1 MVYIGG
7 LKKSLLQSCPYLVV
21 VLLPLLRIIRRHGE
35 YGHLS
40 LLFLIPVIFTSFYS
54 YHALHG
60 GLALNLR
67 LFVQILPF
75 TSILSAY
82 AWRELTGTLHW
93 SWTRMSV
100 VMLLLSVFTIAYF
113 FFLSP
118 SFRAIDQQ
126 EFFYLTEPLLL
137 ALFLVILLIVREKVT
152 RSSRYV
158 LSCAA
163 VAAFLIAMIWSG
175 LVAFFYD
182 YPLVRRIRQY
192 NVDVASRAAKFV
204 SDDSILFATF
214 VDPFFLLIEHGRVR
228 IANPANDNFHDFP
241 ALIEFHLNAGH
252 AVYGAFDSQQWNALR
267 KRGLLDPREFDIVP
281 LELFSHCILGQII
294 VKSGSG
300 SIRRVSAQVFR
311 GQTDIGS
318 SHTFLFLH
326 NRSFGNY

>member
-1 MVYIGG
+1 VF
-7 LKKSLLQSCPYLVV
+7 
-21 VLLPLLRIIRRHGE
+21 
-35 YGHLS
+35 
-40 LLFLIPVIFTSFYS
+40 LFPIIFTSFYS

-67 LFVQILPF
+67 FFVQILPF

-100 VMLLLSVFTIAYF
+100 VMLLLSVLTIAYF
-113 FFLSP
+113 FFLRP

-126 EFFYLTEPLLL
+126 GFFYLTQPLLL
-137 ALFLVILLIVREKVT
+137 AVFLGIFVTVREKVT
-152 RSSRYV
+152 RSYRYI

-163 VAAFLIAMIWSG
+163 VATFLIAMIWSG

-192 NVDVASRAAKFV
+192 NLDVASRAAKVV

-228 IANPANDNFHDFP
+228 IANPAKDYFHDFP
-241 ALIEFHLNAGH
+241 SLLEFHLNAGH
-252 AVYGAFDSQQWNALR
+252 AVYGAFEPQQWNDLR
-267 KRGLLDPREFDIVP
+267 KRGLLDPRKFDIIP
-281 LELFSHCILGQII
+281 LELFPHCILAQII
-294 VKSGSG
+294 TKPEQTTETKNP
-300 SIRRVSAQVFR
+300 IR
-311 GQTDIGS
+311 
-318 SHTFLFLH
+318 TFNH
-326 NRSFGNY
+326 S